1 MRALCLFVVLVLAKL
16 LVIAGAAVPPAGW
29 ASIAYLWQD
38 ALVALLA
45 GVIDAALRRPRLGWA
60 VYAALV
66 TYIALGVPV
75 AVVLGTPMTWAL
87 LQAARGP
94 LTDSIAYYVSA
105 ANLAR
110 VAVVVAAGALLPFVV
125 IRAGARTSVQQR
137 GRWRAVAVAIAV
149 TVVVAGRL
157 SASQIELRGMDRNA
171 VTALVPI
178 ALPNI
183 IVPAAAADWR
193 VSPFAEPTSSVRPAD
208 SLLHF
213 RGSAK
218 GFNVLIVVLES
229 TAAQY
234 LRPYGGVDNPGDDPM
249 PTLTALAD
257 RAILFENAYVTYPE
271 SIKGLFSTF
280 CSRYPAFGVSSEAHA
295 AMPCAP
301 LAAQLSAVGYRTA
314 LFHSG
319 RFGYLGMDAVVARL
333 GFDVAED
340 AGAIGGVV
348 HSSFGV
354 DEPSTVDHLLR
365 WIDSAPDR
373 SPFFATYLPIAG
385 HHPYATPA
393 PGPFRED
400 NELARYRNALH
411 YGDQALATLL
421 AGLRAR
427 GLDRD
432 TVVMVFGDHG
442 EAFGQ
447 HPGNIG
453 HTLFINDEN
462 VRVPFLI
469 SIPGATISP
478 TRVADVVSLID
489 TAPTLLD
496 VLGLPSPGTYQ
507 GASVFHP
514 GLRSAARMALMFT
527 DYSLGLLGLR
537 DGCWK
542 YVFEI
547 NSAQSTLYDV
557 CRDPFETTNRAGS
570 QTDRVTAYRDRLA
583 QWSAAQRAFLNSPPS
598 G

>member
-1 MRALCLFVVLVLAKL
+1 VL
-16 LVIAGAAVPPAGW
+16 
-29 ASIAYLWQD
+29 
-38 ALVALLA
+38 
-45 GVIDAALRRPRLGWA
+45 
-60 VYAALV
+60 YAALV
-66 TYIALGVPV
+66 IYIALGVPV
-75 AVVLGTPMTWAL
+75 AVVLGTPLTWAM

-94 LTDSIAYYVSA
+94 LTDSIAYYISA

-110 VAVVVAAGALLPFVV
+110 IAVVMAAGAVLPFALM
-125 IRAGARTSVQQR
+125 RAGARTSGPTR
-137 GRWRAVAVAIAV
+137 ARWRAVAAGIAV
-149 TVVVAGRL
+149 TVVVAGRV
-157 SASQIELRGMDRNA
+157 SASHIELRGVDRNA
-171 VTALVPI
+171 MTALVPI
-178 ALPNI
+178 ALPDI
-183 IVPAAAADWR
+183 AVPAVAADWR
-193 VSPFAEPTSSVRPAD
+193 ESPFADSTSGTGRAD
-208 SLLHF
+208 ALSRF

-218 GFNVLIVVLES
+218 GFNVIIVILES

-234 LRPYGGVDNPGDDPM
+234 LRPYGGVNHASDDPM
-249 PTLTALAD
+249 PTITALAD

-280 CSRYPAFGVSSEAHA
+280 CSRYPAFGVSPEDHA

-319 RFGYLGMDAVVARL
+319 RFDYLGMDAVVARL
-333 GFDVAED
+333 GFGLAED

-365 WIDSAPDR
+365 WIDSAPDKA
-373 SPFFATYLPIAG
+373 PFFATYLPIAG

-393 PGPFRED
+393 AGPFRED
-400 NELARYRNALH
+400 SELARYRNALH

-421 AGLRAR
+421 AGLQTR

-469 SIPGATISP
+469 AIPGATTGP

-496 VLGLPSPGTYQ
+496 VLGLPAPDTYQ
-507 GASVFHP
+507 GASLFHP
-514 GLRSAARMALMFT
+514 GLRPASRMALMFT

-547 NSAQSTLYDV
+547 NAARSSLFDV
-557 CRDPFETTNRAGS
+557 CRDPLETANRAAS
-570 QTDRVTAYRDRLA
+570 QADRVTAYRDRLA

>member
-1 MRALCLFVVLVLAKL
+1 MRALCLLVVLVLAKS
-16 LVIAGAAVPPAGW
+16 LVIAGAPVPPAGW
-29 ASIAYLWQD
+29 ASLAYFWQD

-45 GVIDAALRRPRLGWA
+45 GGLDALLRRPRLGWA
-60 VYAALV
+60 LYAALV
-66 TYIALGVPV
+66 IYIALGVPV
-75 AVVLGTPMTWAL
+75 AVVLGTPMTWAM

-110 VAVVVAAGALLPFVV
+110 VAVVMAAGAVLPFAL
-125 IRAGARTSVQQR
+125 IRVGARTSVR
-137 GRWRAVAVAIAV
+137 SRERWRAVIVGIAV

-171 VTALVPI
+171 MTALVPI

-183 IVPAAAADWR
+183 VVPAAAADWR
-193 VSPFAEPTSSVRPAD
+193 VSPFADPTSGVRPAEPL
-208 SLLHF
+208 SHF

-218 GFNVLIVVLES
+218 GFNVLMVILES

-234 LRPYGGVDNPGDDPM
+234 LRPYGGVHNPSDDPM
-249 PTLTALAD
+249 PTVTALAN
-257 RAILFENAYVTYPE
+257 RAMLFENAYVTYPE

-280 CSRYPAFGVSSEAHA
+280 CSRYPAFGVRPEAHA

-340 AGAIGGVV
+340 AGAIGGAV

-365 WIDSAPDR
+365 WIDSAPDKA
-373 SPFFATYLPIAG
+373 PFFATYLPIAG

-393 PGPFRED
+393 AGPFRED
-400 NELARYRNALH
+400 SELARYRNALH

-427 GLDRD
+427 DLDRD

-469 SIPGATISP
+469 AIPGATTGP

-496 VLGLPSPGTYQ
+496 VLGLPMPGTYQ
-507 GASVFHP
+507 GTSMFRPAP
-514 GLRSAARMALMFT
+514 RMALMFT

-547 NSAQSTLYDV
+547 NSAQSTLFDV
-557 CRDPFETTNRAGS
+557 CRDPLETANRAAS
-570 QTDRVTAYRDRLA
+570 QADRVMAYRDRLA
-583 QWSAAQRAFLNSPPS
+583 HWSAAQRAFLNSPPS